1 MSTRLKW
8 IAGLAVAAFLVLAGG
23 GTFAGLYG
31 EFHWFRSL
39 GYGARF
45 WKLTGVEAAAW
56 VAIFLVASGSVWW
69 VLTAALRRGGPVQ
82 IRRKLGDLEISE
94 ALPSRWVEM
103 VVAGAA
109 AIAGFLVAS
118 PFAGSL
124 GPQALFALGAEPW
137 GQADPILGHDPRFY
151 VFYLPVLRTLWS
163 VLVATVTW
171 IGLGL
176 ATLLLLSGRIQ
187 ATEQGVTLDRSARRS
202 LTWLAAG
209 ILLLTAGHFGLSIY
223 ETVAGGPVSYADVRG
238 EIPARRLLAVL
249 ALLAAGALAWAER
262 TGSWRPAL
270 TTLAVLVVAWPTG
283 IAFYPEAIQRFRVD
297 PNELELETPYI
308 DAQVQATRD
317 GFGLDDIRRVDY
329 DVSTRQPS
337 LDRVR
342 EHASSLPL
350 WDDRPL
356 KATYDQLQGLLAYHE
371 FPDVDVD
378 RYGPPGSPQQVA
390 IGVREFAPG
399 RLDPSARTWQN
410 LHLRYTHGTGW
421 VTTAVDRATEGGE
434 PRYFVQDLPP
444 QVSDDAPGEMG
455 AEEPKV
461 YFGER
466 TTEYVIVPPDSF
478 PETGRPAGLEVG
490 GVLRRGIMAWA
501 LESKNILLRD
511 PGAGTPLLMWRR
523 HVTRRVQH
531 LAPFLLVDPDVY
543 PVIHEGRI
551 KWIVEV
557 YSASARYPVSEAH
570 EVGGRGVNYA
580 RSAAKAVVDGVTGDV
595 TFYTVDTD
603 DPLLATY
610 RSAFPGLFT
619 DLEAMPEGLRRHLRY
634 PRSLFR
640 TQAEAL
646 QAYHMTRT
654 EEFYQRQDLWSVG
667 REVYEGQPRDVTPY
681 FLVMPFPTQGRAVAR
696 EEVRAV
702 EAEEGG
708 EAPPGPT
715 EEDADDAGA
724 GEGQADEGGD
734 GEADDLEQEFI
745 LTMPYTP
752 RNRDNLA
759 SFLMARNDG
768 EHFGELWLF
777 DLSGQRQVF
786 GPRQVEVQIDQDA
799 VISQQLSLWQQQGSR
814 AIRGHLLLVPVDGY
828 LVYVEPLFLVAEDR
842 EGAAPGLKR
851 VIAAAGDRVAMG
863 EDLDDALRRLLGE
876 RSRTAPLEGVDEMEE
891 PGDDAGAAD
900 TAAAGPGMQPDALT
914 GPTLERVRQLLDRAD
929 RALRDGDLA
938 RFGELW
944 RQIRETAAA
953 DGAVPDTAPGGVVPD
968 TAGRDGAGGP

>member
-8 IAGLAVAAFLVLAGG
+8 IVGLAVAAFVVLTGG
-23 GTFAGLYG
+23 GTLAGLYG

-56 VAIFLVASGSVWW
+56 VSVFLLTAGAVWW
-69 VLTAALRRGGPVQ
+69 VLKAALRRGGPVQ

-94 ALPSRWVEM
+94 ALPSRWVEL
-103 VVAGAA
+103 VLAA
-109 AIAGFLVAS
+109 AAALAGFLVAS

-124 GPQALFALGAEPW
+124 GPQALFALEAEPW
-137 GQADPILGHDPRFY
+137 GGADAILGHDPRFY
-151 VFYLPVLRTLWS
+151 VFHLPLLRTLWS
-163 VLVATVTW
+163 VLVAAVTW

-176 ATLLLLSGRIQ
+176 GTLLLLSGRVR
-187 ATEQGVTLDRSARRS
+187 ATEQGVTLDPFARRA

-209 ILLLTAGHFGLSIY
+209 VMVLTAAHFGLSIY
-223 ETVAGGPVSYADVRG
+223 ETVAGGPVGYADVRG

-249 ALLAAGALAWAER
+249 ALLAAGALVWAER

-270 TTLAVLVVAWPTG
+270 TALAVLVVAWPTG
-283 IAFYPEAIQRFRVD
+283 LVFYPEAIQRFRVD

-308 DAQVQATRD
+308 DAQVDATRRA
-317 GFGLDDIRRVDY
+317 FGLDEIRRVDY
-329 DVSTRQPS
+329 DVTSRQPP
-337 LDRVR
+337 LERVR
-342 EHASSLPL
+342 EHASSVPL

-378 RYGPPGSPQQVA
+378 RYGPRGSPQQVA

-444 QVSDDAPGEMG
+444 RVSDDAPGDMG
-455 AEEPKV
+455 AAEPKV

-466 TTEYVIVPPDSF
+466 TTEYVLVPPDSF
-478 PETGRPAGLEVG
+478 PEAGPPAGLELG
-490 GVLRRGIMAWA
+490 GAVRRGLMAWA

-511 PGAGTPLLMWRR
+511 PGTGTPRLMWRR

-543 PVIHEGRI
+543 PVIDEGRV

-557 YSASARYPVSEAH
+557 YSASARYPLSESH
-570 EVGGRGVNYA
+570 QVGGRGVNYV
-580 RSAAKAVVDGVTGDV
+580 RSAAKAVVDGVTGET
-595 TFYTVDTD
+595 TFYAVDTD
-603 DPLLATY
+603 DPLLSTY
-610 RSAFPGLFT
+610 RSAFPGLFE
-619 DLEAMPEGLRRHLRY
+619 DLSAMPEGLRRHLRY

-667 REVYEGQPRDVTPY
+667 REVYESQPRDVTPY
-681 FLVMPFPTQGRAVAR
+681 YLVMPFPTQGRAVAGDG
-696 EEVRAV
+696 APA
-702 EAEEGG
+702 EAAS
-708 EAPPGPT
+708 EA
-715 EEDADDAGA
+715 
-724 GEGQADEGGD
+724 GGD
-734 GEADDLEQEFI
+734 EDGRAGGGADAVGDLDQEFV
-745 LTMPYTP
+745 LTLPYTP

-759 SFLMARNDG
+759 SFLMARSDG
-768 EHFGELWLF
+768 EQFGELWLF
-777 DLSGQRQVF
+777 DLSGKEQVF
-786 GPRQVEVQIDQDA
+786 GPRQVEVQIDQDP

-814 AIRGHLLLVPVDGY
+814 AIRGHLLMVPVDGY

-863 EDLDDALRRLLGE
+863 EDLDDALQRLMGE
-876 RSRTAPLEGVDEMEE
+876 RARTAPLEGIDEAE
-891 PGDDAGAAD
+891 GAAADAGPADRPPETAEAAPG
-900 TAAAGPGMQPDALT
+900 TEPAAGPT
-914 GPTLERVRQLLDRAD
+914 GSTLERVRRLLDRAD
-929 RALRDGDLA
+929 RALREGDLA

-944 RQIRETAAA
+944 SRIRETAGAGAAAPDTTVPAGADTAADAGA
-953 DGAVPDTAPGGVVPD
+953 DGAD
-968 TAGRDGAGGP
+968 GR